1 MKNPLKEFRDLLTNS
16 KPTTRGTLLKFQ
28 AGKAVI
34 TTNNGVKTV
43 DINTDEIEPGRV
55 IDIDDG
61 LITKKQKNEGKLTVF
76 EL

>member
-1 MKNPLKEFRDLLTNS
+1 MKNPLKEFRDLLTHS
-16 KPTTRGTLLKFQ
+16 KPTTRGTLLQFQ

-43 DINTDEIEPGRV
+43 DINTDEIEAGRI
-55 IDIDDG
+55 IDVDDG